1 MATATVSIDSSTV
14 AFSADTEGHEAR
26 LAAMALQGAID
37 NGRSSDGWPSDPA
50 EQAIRCTCAA
60 LVLLMRRSGMYQL
73 HGDMADLIEAYMTG
87 HAHQFQGSESQ
98 SRDVLEIAG
107 NDLVYSA
114 ETIAARFFAAATDA
128 GKP

>member
-1 MATATVSIDSSTV
+1 MNAHNPIG
-14 AFSADTEGHEAR
+14 SADHIAD
-26 LAAMALQGAID
+26 MALQGAID
-37 NGRSSDGWPSDPA
+37 HGRSSDGWPSDPA

-60 LVLLMRRSGMYQL
+60 IVSLMRRAGMYQL
-73 HGDMADLIEAYMTG
+73 HGEMADLIEAYMNG

-107 NDLVYSA
+107 NDLAYSA
-114 ETIAARFFAAATDA
+114 EIIAAWFFAAATDA